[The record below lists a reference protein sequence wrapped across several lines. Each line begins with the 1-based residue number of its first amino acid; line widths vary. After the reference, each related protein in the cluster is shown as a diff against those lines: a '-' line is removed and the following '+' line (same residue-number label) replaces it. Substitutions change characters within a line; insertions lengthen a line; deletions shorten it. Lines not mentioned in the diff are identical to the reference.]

1 MSTED
6 GLGLISSMATRQLLA
21 RLAEDYRAAT
31 GQAVTIESV
40 GGVDAARRVADGEA
54 FDLVVLADAA
64 LAKLAAGG
72 HLDGAGRVAIARS
85 EVAVAVREDAPHP
98 AIDSGAAVREA
109 VLRARSIGYSTG
121 PSGTHLEAIV
131 RAMGHRRD
139 DRLAHRARPAG
150 RAGGR
155 ADRGR
160 ARSSWVSSSA
170 GELLDQPAIAIV
182 GPLPDEVQAVTV
194 FAGAVGSLCTRRE
207 AAAAFLACPRLAPS
221 RGRQARLRDV
231 AGLSRARS
239 RSQVA
244 RPVRDRAD
252 RLEQAAAGG
261 EGPTHPARRMMPIA
275 ARVPASSIG
284 SAFTSPLRSSRVILA
299 LREPPPA
306 SPSAPAGRARS
317 SNSPVSTLGTGPRPG
332 PPSRSGGEQRARG
345 RVAGAAVSIGA
356 GQRGQ
361 RDAPLGGQRMIGC
374 RR

>member
-64 LAKLAAGG
+64 LAKLAASG

-121 PSGTHLEAIV
+121 PSGTHLEALFAQWGIAETIASRIV
-131 RAMGHRRD
+131 RA
-139 DRLAHRARPAG
+139 RPGVPVAALIAAG
-150 RAGGR
+150 EVELGFQQ
-155 ADRGR
+155 
-160 ARSSWVSSSA
+160 RS
-170 GELLDQPAIAIV
+170 ELLDQPGIAIV

-207 AAAAFLACPRLAPS
+207 AAAAFLAFLASP
-221 RGRQARLRDV
+221 
-231 AGLSRARS
+231 
-239 RSQVA
+239 
-244 RPVRDRAD
+244 
-252 RLEQAAAGG
+252 QAAA
-261 EGPTHPARRMMPIA
+261 AK
-275 ARVPASSIG
+275 
-284 SAFTSPLRSSRVILA
+284 LA
-299 LREPPPA
+299 CGMSLA
-306 SPSAPAGRARS
+306 
-317 SNSPVSTLGTGPRPG
+317 
-332 PPSRSGGEQRARG
+332 
-345 RVAGAAVSIGA
+345 
-356 GQRGQ
+356 
-361 RDAPLGGQRMIGC
+361 
-374 RR
+374 

>member
-121 PSGTHLEAIV
+121 PSGTHLEALFAQWGIAETIASRIV
-131 RAMGHRRD
+131 RA
-139 DRLAHRARPAG
+139 RPGVPVAALIAAG
-150 RAGGR
+150 EVELGFQQ
-155 ADRGR
+155 
-160 ARSSWVSSSA
+160 RS
-170 GELLDQPAIAIV
+170 ELLDQPGIAIV

-207 AAAAFLACPRLAPS
+207 AAAAFLAFLAS
-221 RGRQARLRDV
+221 H
-231 AGLSRARS
+231 
-239 RSQVA
+239 
-244 RPVRDRAD
+244 
-252 RLEQAAAGG
+252 QAAVAKLACGMS
-261 EGPTHPARRMMPIA
+261 PA
-275 ARVPASSIG
+275 
-284 SAFTSPLRSSRVILA
+284 
-299 LREPPPA
+299 
-306 SPSAPAGRARS
+306 
-317 SNSPVSTLGTGPRPG
+317 
-332 PPSRSGGEQRARG
+332 
-345 RVAGAAVSIGA
+345 
-356 GQRGQ
+356 
-361 RDAPLGGQRMIGC
+361 
-374 RR
+374 

>member
-121 PSGTHLEAIV
+121 PSGTHLEALFAQWGIAETIAPRIV
-131 RAMGHRRD
+131 RA
-139 DRLAHRARPAG
+139 RPGVPVAALIAAG
-150 RAGGR
+150 EVELGFQQ
-155 ADRGR
+155 
-160 ARSSWVSSSA
+160 RS
-170 GELLDQPAIAIV
+170 ELLDQPGIAIV

-207 AAAAFLACPRLAPS
+207 AAAAFLAFLASP
-221 RGRQARLRDV
+221 
-231 AGLSRARS
+231 
-239 RSQVA
+239 
-244 RPVRDRAD
+244 
-252 RLEQAAAGG
+252 QAAAAKLACGMS
-261 EGPTHPARRMMPIA
+261 PA
-275 ARVPASSIG
+275 
-284 SAFTSPLRSSRVILA
+284 
-299 LREPPPA
+299 
-306 SPSAPAGRARS
+306 
-317 SNSPVSTLGTGPRPG
+317 
-332 PPSRSGGEQRARG
+332 
-345 RVAGAAVSIGA
+345 
-356 GQRGQ
+356 
-361 RDAPLGGQRMIGC
+361 
-374 RR
+374 

>member
-31 GQAVTIESV
+31 EQAVTIESV

-121 PSGTHLEAIV
+121 PSGTHLEALFAQWGIAETIASRIV
-131 RAMGHRRD
+131 RA
-139 DRLAHRARPAG
+139 RPGVPVAALIAAG
-150 RAGGR
+150 EVELGFQQ
-155 ADRGR
+155 
-160 ARSSWVSSSA
+160 RS
-170 GELLDQPAIAIV
+170 ELLDQPGIAIV

-207 AAAAFLACPRLAPS
+207 AAAAFLAFLASP
-221 RGRQARLRDV
+221 
-231 AGLSRARS
+231 
-239 RSQVA
+239 
-244 RPVRDRAD
+244 
-252 RLEQAAAGG
+252 QAAAAKLACGMS
-261 EGPTHPARRMMPIA
+261 PA
-275 ARVPASSIG
+275 
-284 SAFTSPLRSSRVILA
+284 
-299 LREPPPA
+299 
-306 SPSAPAGRARS
+306 
-317 SNSPVSTLGTGPRPG
+317 
-332 PPSRSGGEQRARG
+332 
-345 RVAGAAVSIGA
+345 
-356 GQRGQ
+356 
-361 RDAPLGGQRMIGC
+361 
-374 RR
+374 

>member
-21 RLAEDYRAAT
+21 RLADDYRAAT

-121 PSGTHLEAIV
+121 PSGTHLEALFAQWGIAETIASRIV
-131 RAMGHRRD
+131 RA
-139 DRLAHRARPAG
+139 RPGVPVAALIAAG
-150 RAGGR
+150 EVELGFQQ
-155 ADRGR
+155 
-160 ARSSWVSSSA
+160 RS
-170 GELLDQPAIAIV
+170 ELLDQPGIAIV

-207 AAAAFLACPRLAPS
+207 AAAAFLVFLASP
-221 RGRQARLRDV
+221 
-231 AGLSRARS
+231 
-239 RSQVA
+239 
-244 RPVRDRAD
+244 
-252 RLEQAAAGG
+252 QAAAAKLACGMS
-261 EGPTHPARRMMPIA
+261 PA
-275 ARVPASSIG
+275 
-284 SAFTSPLRSSRVILA
+284 
-299 LREPPPA
+299 
-306 SPSAPAGRARS
+306 
-317 SNSPVSTLGTGPRPG
+317 
-332 PPSRSGGEQRARG
+332 
-345 RVAGAAVSIGA
+345 
-356 GQRGQ
+356 
-361 RDAPLGGQRMIGC
+361 
-374 RR
+374 

>member
-109 VLRARSIGYSTG
+109 VLRACSIGYSTG
-121 PSGTHLEAIV
+121 PSGTHLEALFAQWGIAETIASRIV
-131 RAMGHRRD
+131 RA
-139 DRLAHRARPAG
+139 RPGVPVAALIAAG
-150 RAGGR
+150 EVELGFQQ
-155 ADRGR
+155 
-160 ARSSWVSSSA
+160 RS
-170 GELLDQPAIAIV
+170 ELLDQPGIAIV

-207 AAAAFLACPRLAPS
+207 AAAAFLAFLASP
-221 RGRQARLRDV
+221 
-231 AGLSRARS
+231 
-239 RSQVA
+239 
-244 RPVRDRAD
+244 
-252 RLEQAAAGG
+252 QAAAAKLACGMS
-261 EGPTHPARRMMPIA
+261 PA
-275 ARVPASSIG
+275 
-284 SAFTSPLRSSRVILA
+284 
-299 LREPPPA
+299 
-306 SPSAPAGRARS
+306 
-317 SNSPVSTLGTGPRPG
+317 
-332 PPSRSGGEQRARG
+332 
-345 RVAGAAVSIGA
+345 
-356 GQRGQ
+356 
-361 RDAPLGGQRMIGC
+361 
-374 RR
+374 

>member
-121 PSGTHLEAIV
+121 PSGTHLEALFAQWGIAETIASRIV
-131 RAMGHRRD
+131 RA
-139 DRLAHRARPAG
+139 RPGVPVAALIAAG
-150 RAGGR
+150 EVELGFQQ
-155 ADRGR
+155 
-160 ARSSWVSSSA
+160 RS
-170 GELLDQPAIAIV
+170 ELLDQPGIAIV
-182 GPLPDEVQAVTV
+182 GALPDEVQAVTV

-207 AAAAFLACPRLAPS
+207 AAAAFLAFLASP
-221 RGRQARLRDV
+221 
-231 AGLSRARS
+231 
-239 RSQVA
+239 
-244 RPVRDRAD
+244 
-252 RLEQAAAGG
+252 QAAAAKLACGMS
-261 EGPTHPARRMMPIA
+261 PA
-275 ARVPASSIG
+275 
-284 SAFTSPLRSSRVILA
+284 
-299 LREPPPA
+299 
-306 SPSAPAGRARS
+306 
-317 SNSPVSTLGTGPRPG
+317 
-332 PPSRSGGEQRARG
+332 
-345 RVAGAAVSIGA
+345 
-356 GQRGQ
+356 
-361 RDAPLGGQRMIGC
+361 
-374 RR
+374 

>member
-64 LAKLAAGG
+64 LAKLAASG

-121 PSGTHLEAIV
+121 PSGTHLEALFAQWGIAETIASRIV
-131 RAMGHRRD
+131 RA
-139 DRLAHRARPAG
+139 RPGVPVAALIAAG
-150 RAGGR
+150 EVELGFQQ
-155 ADRGR
+155 
-160 ARSSWVSSSA
+160 RS
-170 GELLDQPAIAIV
+170 ELLDQPGIAIV

-207 AAAAFLACPRLAPS
+207 AAAAFLAFLASP
-221 RGRQARLRDV
+221 
-231 AGLSRARS
+231 
-239 RSQVA
+239 
-244 RPVRDRAD
+244 
-252 RLEQAAAGG
+252 QAAAAKLACGMS
-261 EGPTHPARRMMPIA
+261 PA
-275 ARVPASSIG
+275 
-284 SAFTSPLRSSRVILA
+284 
-299 LREPPPA
+299 
-306 SPSAPAGRARS
+306 
-317 SNSPVSTLGTGPRPG
+317 
-332 PPSRSGGEQRARG
+332 
-345 RVAGAAVSIGA
+345 
-356 GQRGQ
+356 
-361 RDAPLGGQRMIGC
+361 
-374 RR
+374 

>member
-121 PSGTHLEAIV
+121 PSGTHLEALFAQWGIAETIASRIV
-131 RAMGHRRD
+131 RA
-139 DRLAHRARPAG
+139 RPGVPVAALIAAG
-150 RAGGR
+150 EVELGFQQ
-155 ADRGR
+155 
-160 ARSSWVSSSA
+160 RS
-170 GELLDQPAIAIV
+170 ELLDQPGIAIV

-207 AAAAFLACPRLAPS
+207 AAAAFLAFLASP
-221 RGRQARLRDV
+221 
-231 AGLSRARS
+231 
-239 RSQVA
+239 
-244 RPVRDRAD
+244 
-252 RLEQAAAGG
+252 QAAAAKLACGIS
-261 EGPTHPARRMMPIA
+261 PA
-275 ARVPASSIG
+275 
-284 SAFTSPLRSSRVILA
+284 
-299 LREPPPA
+299 
-306 SPSAPAGRARS
+306 
-317 SNSPVSTLGTGPRPG
+317 
-332 PPSRSGGEQRARG
+332 
-345 RVAGAAVSIGA
+345 
-356 GQRGQ
+356 
-361 RDAPLGGQRMIGC
+361 
-374 RR
+374 

>member
-6 GLGLISSMATRQLLA
+6 ALSLISSMATRQLLA

-121 PSGTHLEAIV
+121 PSGTHLEALFAQWGIAETIAPRIV
-131 RAMGHRRD
+131 RA
-139 DRLAHRARPAG
+139 RPGVPVAALIAAG
-150 RAGGR
+150 EVELGFQQ
-155 ADRGR
+155 
-160 ARSSWVSSSA
+160 RS
-170 GELLDQPAIAIV
+170 ELLDQPGIAIV

-207 AAAAFLACPRLAPS
+207 AAAAFVAFLASP
-221 RGRQARLRDV
+221 
-231 AGLSRARS
+231 
-239 RSQVA
+239 
-244 RPVRDRAD
+244 
-252 RLEQAAAGG
+252 QAAAAKLACGMS
-261 EGPTHPARRMMPIA
+261 PA
-275 ARVPASSIG
+275 
-284 SAFTSPLRSSRVILA
+284 
-299 LREPPPA
+299 
-306 SPSAPAGRARS
+306 
-317 SNSPVSTLGTGPRPG
+317 
-332 PPSRSGGEQRARG
+332 
-345 RVAGAAVSIGA
+345 
-356 GQRGQ
+356 
-361 RDAPLGGQRMIGC
+361 
-374 RR
+374 

>member
-31 GQAVTIESV
+31 GQAVAIESV

-121 PSGTHLEAIV
+121 PSGTHLEALFAQWGIAETIASRIV
-131 RAMGHRRD
+131 RA
-139 DRLAHRARPAG
+139 RPGVPVAALIAAG
-150 RAGGR
+150 EVELGFQQ
-155 ADRGR
+155 
-160 ARSSWVSSSA
+160 RS
-170 GELLDQPAIAIV
+170 ELLDQPGIAIV

-207 AAAAFLACPRLAPS
+207 AAAAFLAFLASP
-221 RGRQARLRDV
+221 
-231 AGLSRARS
+231 
-239 RSQVA
+239 
-244 RPVRDRAD
+244 
-252 RLEQAAAGG
+252 QAAAAKLACGMS
-261 EGPTHPARRMMPIA
+261 PA
-275 ARVPASSIG
+275 
-284 SAFTSPLRSSRVILA
+284 
-299 LREPPPA
+299 
-306 SPSAPAGRARS
+306 
-317 SNSPVSTLGTGPRPG
+317 
-332 PPSRSGGEQRARG
+332 
-345 RVAGAAVSIGA
+345 
-356 GQRGQ
+356 
-361 RDAPLGGQRMIGC
+361 
-374 RR
+374 

>member
-85 EVAVAVREDAPHP
+85 EVAVAVRENAPHP

-121 PSGTHLEAIV
+121 PSGTHLEALFAQWGIAETIASRIV
-131 RAMGHRRD
+131 RA
-139 DRLAHRARPAG
+139 RPGVPVAALIAAG
-150 RAGGR
+150 EVELGFQQ
-155 ADRGR
+155 
-160 ARSSWVSSSA
+160 RS
-170 GELLDQPAIAIV
+170 ELLDQPGIAIV

-207 AAAAFLACPRLAPS
+207 AAAAFLAFLASP
-221 RGRQARLRDV
+221 
-231 AGLSRARS
+231 
-239 RSQVA
+239 
-244 RPVRDRAD
+244 
-252 RLEQAAAGG
+252 QAAAAKLACGMS
-261 EGPTHPARRMMPIA
+261 PA
-275 ARVPASSIG
+275 
-284 SAFTSPLRSSRVILA
+284 
-299 LREPPPA
+299 
-306 SPSAPAGRARS
+306 
-317 SNSPVSTLGTGPRPG
+317 
-332 PPSRSGGEQRARG
+332 
-345 RVAGAAVSIGA
+345 
-356 GQRGQ
+356 
-361 RDAPLGGQRMIGC
+361 
-374 RR
+374 